1 RRYAES
7 GTLEGN
13 EASRTCRFAAPRHQ
27 RAIAF
32 PVTPASNYVEP
43 LTDSALR
50 RGALAV
56 VSVRRA
62 RGGGLRRFARNRSLS
77 CVRLCRTRDHVRR
90 QVVMDIAAA
99 ASYSLA
105 AGLGSSTQS
114 WSPARISFSICIGI
128 TRR

>member
-1 RRYAES
+1 M
-7 GTLEGN
+7 
-13 EASRTCRFAAPRHQ
+13 
-27 RAIAF
+27 
-32 PVTPASNYVEP
+32 PASNYVEP

-114 WSPARISFSICIGI
+114 WLTGSYLVLYLHRHNEAVKLSGLPGSLAEAG
-128 TRR
+128 